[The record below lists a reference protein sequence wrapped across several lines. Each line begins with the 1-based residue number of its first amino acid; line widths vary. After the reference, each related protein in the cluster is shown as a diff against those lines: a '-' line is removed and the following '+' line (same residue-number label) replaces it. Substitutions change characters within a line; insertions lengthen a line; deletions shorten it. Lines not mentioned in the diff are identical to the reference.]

1 VTRTLEDQIRSLA
14 DRSVGAVDPSEGLV
28 PEGAHVPELVD
39 AAGSAAPHR
48 PRTWLVAA
56 VALVVVIGALAAVAL
71 WRDPEPQPV
80 TTAPTTVDD
89 AALVAAARELAT
101 TVTQRMARP
110 PDGAEAVITT
120 VGRAMASAGFD
131 DPACDVSGPSVVYQF
146 TWNET
151 VTDLQAKVLGGVDPP
166 TGRALQLGRS
176 GPPAVDP
183 APACG
188 DFLGFTPEPIDLSTL
203 GDPVTVELDPPAR
216 GSTPAGWQLDPAVLT
231 VASTTFFASVTRTE
245 CASGITGD
253 VGEPIVE
260 MDTSE
265 VVVTF
270 RPPDLPPGPYTCGSN
285 APTVVEVDL
294 GEPLGDRVLVDGG
307 CLEDGRLPPNLCE
320 RWRP

>member
-1 VTRTLEDQIRSLA
+1 MTPTLEDQIRALA
-14 DRSVGAVDPSEGLV
+14 DRSVGAVQPVEGSV
-28 PEGAHVPELVD
+28 SAGGHVPELVE
-39 AAGSAAPHR
+39 AAGSTAQRRAR
-48 PRTWLVAA
+48 AWLAAA
-56 VALVVVIGALAAVAL
+56 VALVVVTGALAAVAL
-71 WRDPEPQPV
+71 WRDPDPVPV
-80 TTAPTTVDD
+80 TTTPDNIAESP
-89 AALVAAARELAT
+89 LVATARELAET
-101 TVTQRMARP
+101 SASRSTGRRP
-110 PDGAEAVITT
+110 DSVEAVITT
-120 VGRAMASAGFD
+120 VDRAMDVAGFMD
-131 DPACDVSGPSVVYQF
+131 GGCDPNEPFVVYQF
-146 TWNET
+146 TWDEP
-151 VTDLQAKVLGGVDPP
+151 VEYLWFRGPP
-166 TGRALQLGRS
+166 GSTAPVGRALQLGRS
-176 GPPAVDP
+176 APAVDAEP
-183 APACG
+183 GCG